1 MLHRSIALAAVL
13 LVPAAAQEQEE
24 APAGALPR
32 ITVESLQAHYRAA
45 LAELRAADVA
55 HLDPDRQSR
64 RCAVLDALQAYLE
77 RADFGRSQEPDRVNL
92 FRDGE
97 GRRCAVAEVMHVTGA
112 DTLVERIAAERNRAF
127 VLELTDVP
135 GVAEWLDAVGL
146 TAAEAAR
153 VQAGCCGPPMGPQ
166 SDPPPPPPTPGN
178 PPKPPTSGPSGAP
191 TSGGP
196 GSRATS
202 GGARPPTTGGM
213 PPGVRPT
220 SGTGTGLL
228 RCRGSGPEQFTA
240 VEELEPWWIWWELH
254 RSELLPPSRVAARDG
269 QAFRQVS
276 RYAQGAELARVDRDR
291 LAAALGPRLRERL
304 GDGDAQVR
312 AAAAVTFGR
321 LSGAPALEDILP
333 LLDDPSPAVR
343 EAALLA
349 LGATGGLQAAHT
361 LLAVAQ
367 DGTRDGRS
375 VSPMAQPLAL
385 LALGVARRRGA
396 PDLVDDFLAQIAT
409 ESRGDEREVREAAL
423 MALDLAR
430 SPLAAEGA
438 TGILAA
444 TRIERADAPLACRA
458 LEALGHGGDPVRVPE
473 LLHRAGSRDLQQRRA
488 AAMALGAFRDP
499 LLAGPLKTA
508 FEVEEEPLARGF
520 LLLAIG
526 AQGRQA
532 SGDFLLTAMSD
543 GPSLARPWAALAL
556 GLQAREQADAD
567 LAAALREGLQ
577 GASADERGAWLLACG
592 LARDVHA
599 VPELARELSGAADP
613 RVRMFAALGLGLSQA
628 PEAGDLLAARLGV
641 EQSPTAVA
649 GVVRALGALGRPQ
662 DVEPL
667 LAELRSQSSPVLAAE
682 VASALGWHGSL
693 AAAEGLAALV
703 DDPQA
708 SSLARAAGLDALGL
722 ALDVGE
728 PLLLA
733 QAVRGRNFAALPS
746 WFLEVLSTTTL

>member
-1 MLHRSIALAAVL
+1 VADLMRASG
-13 LVPAAAQEQEE
+13 
-24 APAGALPR
+24 AGA
-32 ITVESLQAHYRAA
+32 
-45 LAELRAADVA
+45 
-55 HLDPDRQSR
+55 
-64 RCAVLDALQAYLE
+64 
-77 RADFGRSQEPDRVNL
+77 
-92 FRDGE
+92 
-97 GRRCAVAEVMHVTGA
+97 
-112 DTLVERIAAERNRAF
+112 LVERIAAERNRAF

-135 GVAEWLDAVGL
+135 GVAEWLHAVGL

-153 VQAGCCGPPMGPQ
+153 VQAACCMPPKNPP
-166 SDPPPPPPTPGN
+166 SDPPPTAPPPTK
-178 PPKPPTSGPSGAP
+178 PPTGPTSGPSGAP
-191 TSGGP
+191 TSGAS
-196 GSRATS
+196 GSRGSS
-202 GGARPPTTGGM
+202 GPRPPTTGA
-213 PPGVRPT
+213 PPAGARPAT
-220 SGTGTGLL
+220 GAGSGALRTRGT
-228 RCRGSGPEQFTA
+228 GPEQFTGDEA
-240 VEELEPWWIWWELH
+240 VEPWWTWWELH
-254 RSELLPPSRVAARDG
+254 RAELLPPSRVAAGDG
-269 QAFRQVS
+269 QALQQVS
-276 RYAQGAELARVDRDR
+276 RYAQGEELGRADRSR
-291 LAAALGPRLRERL
+291 LAAELGPRLRERL

-312 AAAAVTFGR
+312 AAAAVTWGR
-321 LSGAPALEDILP
+321 LSGAPALDDLLP
-333 LLDDPSPAVR
+333 LLEDSSPAVR
-343 EAALLA
+343 ESTLLA

-361 LLAVAQ
+361 LLDVAQ
-367 DGTRDGRS
+367 DGTRDGRT

-396 PDLVDDFLAQIAT
+396 PDMVDGFLSQIAT
-409 ESRGDEREVREAAL
+409 EAPGDAREVREAAL

-444 TRIERADAPLACRA
+444 SRSERADAPLACRA

-473 LLHRAGSRDLQQRRA
+473 LLQRAGSRDLQQRRA

-532 SGDFLLTAMSD
+532 SGDFLLTAMSE

-556 GLQAREQADAD
+556 GLQARERSDEA
-567 LAAALREGLQ
+567 LGAALLEGLQ
-577 GASADERGAWLLACG
+577 GASAESRGAWLLACG
-592 LARDVHA
+592 LARDPHA

-613 RVRMFAALGLGLSQA
+613 RVRMFAALGLGLSGA

-641 EQSPTAVA
+641 EQSPAALA

-667 LAELRSQSSPVLAAE
+667 LAELRAQSSPVLAAE

-693 AAAEGLAALV
+693 AAAEGLAALL

-708 SSLARAAGLDALGL
+708 SSLARAAALDALGL
-722 ALDVGE
+722 ALDAGE

-733 QAVRGRNFAALPS
+733 QAVRGRNFDALPG
-746 WFLEVLSTTTL
+746 WFLEMLPTTTL